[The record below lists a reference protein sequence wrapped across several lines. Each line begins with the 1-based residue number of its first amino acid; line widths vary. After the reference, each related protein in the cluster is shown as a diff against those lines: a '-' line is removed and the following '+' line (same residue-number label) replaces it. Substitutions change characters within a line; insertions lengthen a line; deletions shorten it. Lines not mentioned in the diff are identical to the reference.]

1 MAVTD
6 GVMVMAGVTTAGT
19 MDGITAGAMAGMA
32 RGVAAGGN
40 GVILGWLLAVRSP
53 VLAEPQSMAR
63 SG

>member
-1 MAVTD
+1 
-6 GVMVMAGVTTAGT
+6 MAGVTTAGT